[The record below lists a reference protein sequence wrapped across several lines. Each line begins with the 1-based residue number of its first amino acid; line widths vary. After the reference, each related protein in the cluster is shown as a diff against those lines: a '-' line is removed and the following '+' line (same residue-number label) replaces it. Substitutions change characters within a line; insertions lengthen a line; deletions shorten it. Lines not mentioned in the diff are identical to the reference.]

1 MLPKAIEVSV
11 PAVESKVQV
20 IADPLPKVEEPISVV
35 SRLIVKVPDPLSE
48 VSIPLVPP
56 ATVRVA
62 PKAVVEEPESPAKV
76 IVELVNSLLSIEV
89 PRVVT
94 SVLPAT
100 ESPVPVKS
108 EIVSPPTVS
117 EPAATEPEA
126 VTLPV

>member
-20 IADPLPKVEEPISVV
+20 SADPEPKVVEPISVV
-35 SRLIVKVPDPLSE
+35 SRLISRVPDPLSE
-48 VSIPLVPP
+48 VSMPLVPP

-62 PKAVVEEPESPAKV
+62 PKAVVDEPLSPAKV
-76 IVELVNSLLSIEV
+76 IEELVSSLLSMEV

-100 ESPVPVKS
+100 ERPVPANSV
-108 EIVSPPTVS
+108 IVSPPILMA
-117 EPAATEPEA
+117 PGKNEPE
-126 VTLPV
+126 TERF

>member
-35 SRLIVKVPDPLSE
+35 SRLMVKVPDPLSE

-76 IVELVNSLLSIEV
+76 MVELVSSLLSMEV

-100 ESPVPVKS
+100 ERPVPARLVK
-108 EIVSPPTVS
+108 VLPPILIAPKDAVP
-117 EPAATEPEA
+117 ETERF
-126 VTLPV
+126 